1 MIQYSCEEYPV
12 FTDHTRLDTEWASNL
27 SIFQQSHCG
36 EQCHVCEAA
45 DMFGTFATSIILYC
59 QILSLYM

>member
-1 MIQYSCEEYPV
+1 MTQYSCEGYSM
-12 FTDHTRLDTEWASNL
+12 FTDHTRLATEWASKV

-45 DMFGTFATSIILYC
+45 DIFGTLYC
-59 QILSLYM
+59 TARF